1 MLLSSGWCLA
11 NSNGLLGISTQVSLV
26 SFIDTRL
33 TCVSGTLVW
42 AIIMW
47 FKHPRYLRAKEN
59 FISSFFPSN
68 LNSFNYIL
76 PKVLFICGG
85 DEAFCSNRGL
95 LEKYITKHHKE
106 FITFRAELAWEVISN
121 LGTHRNV
128 NALSPEEWLAD
139 FSDVVIILVE
149 SYGTVAEL
157 GAFSLSPVLRKKLL
171 PILDKKFES
180 HKSFINTGPVT
191 WVNSE
196 SKFGPTI
203 YTEFETILT
212 CVPKINERLNRKIQS
227 SIADSNLI
235 GDYKYSPKIFLF
247 FVLVVVSSLGP
258 ITIPEIINITG
269 RLINYKNN
277 KNISFVVSIGVAL
290 GIFKESKF
298 EGVTHY
304 SCVDYVKLF
313 NHETMKGLIESIQR
327 SRARSLSDLIMIS
340 KFKAELERIM

>member
-128 NALSPEEWLAD
+128 NALSLGRVRISTLRNENET
-139 FSDVVIILVE
+139 FSQL
-149 SYGTVAEL
+149 
-157 GAFSLSPVLRKKLL
+157 
-171 PILDKKFES
+171 
-180 HKSFINTGPVT
+180 
-191 WVNSE
+191 NS
-196 SKFGPTI
+196 
-203 YTEFETILT
+203 
-212 CVPKINERLNRKIQS
+212 
-227 SIADSNLI
+227 
-235 GDYKYSPKIFLF
+235 
-247 FVLVVVSSLGP
+247 
-258 ITIPEIINITG
+258 IT
-269 RLINYKNN
+269 Y
-277 KNISFVVSIGVAL
+277 IGVFL
-290 GIFKESKF
+290 RL
-298 EGVTHY
+298 VTY
-304 SCVDYVKLF
+304 SHLP
-313 NHETMKGLIESIQR
+313 
-327 SRARSLSDLIMIS
+327 
-340 KFKAELERIM
+340 

>member
-128 NALSPEEWLAD
+128 NALSLEEWLAD

-212 CVPKINERLNRKIQS
+212 CVPKINERI
-227 SIADSNLI
+227 
-235 GDYKYSPKIFLF
+235 
-247 FVLVVVSSLGP
+247 
-258 ITIPEIINITG
+258 
-269 RLINYKNN
+269 
-277 KNISFVVSIGVAL
+277 
-290 GIFKESKF
+290 
-298 EGVTHY
+298 
-304 SCVDYVKLF
+304 
-313 NHETMKGLIESIQR
+313 
-327 SRARSLSDLIMIS
+327 
-340 KFKAELERIM
+340 